1 VVGFPTIGEIV
12 SATGVDVGVAV
23 PEPTGA
29 AIAAAI
35 EQVRSASWDRAGLR
49 RAVLDAY
56 AAGDVAA
63 EYASV
68 LDGLVR

>member
-1 VVGFPTIGEIV
+1 MIGFPTIGEIV

-23 PEPTGA
+23 PEPTGK
-29 AIAAAI
+29 AIATAI
-35 EQVRSASWDRAGLR
+35 EQVRSASWNRAGLR

-56 AAGDVAA
+56 SAADVAT
-63 EYASV
+63 EYANV